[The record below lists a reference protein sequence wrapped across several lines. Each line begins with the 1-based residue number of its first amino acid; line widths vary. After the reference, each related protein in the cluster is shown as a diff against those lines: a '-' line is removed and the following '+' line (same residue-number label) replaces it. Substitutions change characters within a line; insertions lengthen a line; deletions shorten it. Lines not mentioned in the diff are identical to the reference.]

1 MLLHLKII
9 WLISSDCFSLENC
22 AICNISE
29 TALQVTGAKNRRFP
43 LVKTKLPSHLLSIEN
58 SFDGEFHILKKLEK
72 VQRKP
77 DQHCNAMSDWNV
89 NTINNQHYLYDQHN
103 PA

>member
-43 LVKTKLPSHLLSIEN
+43 LVKTKLPSRLLSIEN
-58 SFDGEFHILKKLEK
+58 SSDGQFHILTA
-72 VQRKP
+72 QRKH
-77 DQHCNAMSDWNV
+77 DQHCNALSDWNV

>member
-9 WLISSDCFSLENC
+9 WLISSDCFSRENC

-29 TALQVTGAKNRRFP
+29 TALQVTGAKNRRSP

-58 SFDGEFHILKKLEK
+58 SSDGQFHILKA
-72 VQRKP
+72 QRK
-77 DQHCNAMSDWNV
+77 HCNALSDWNV